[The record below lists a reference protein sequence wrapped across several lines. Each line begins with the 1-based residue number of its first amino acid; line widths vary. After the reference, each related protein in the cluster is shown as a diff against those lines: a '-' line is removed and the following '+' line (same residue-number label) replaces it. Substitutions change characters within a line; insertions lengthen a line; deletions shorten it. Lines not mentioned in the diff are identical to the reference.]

1 MRVRVRLFAQLR
13 ELAGGDLV
21 EEFDGDRVTVAA
33 LRRRLE
39 AAHPALGPHLPGLA
53 VAVNEEYCLDA
64 ETAVADGDEVA
75 LIQPISGGA
84 QGAASPEAVAA
95 VPRCLVT
102 EAPLDR
108 DALRALVAT
117 SASGAV
123 VLFEGVVRDH
133 HEGRAVV
140 RLEYEAYASMAAR
153 QIEAACGEV
162 LAEYADREVHRIAAH
177 HRVGALEVGE
187 VSLVVAV
194 SAAHRGDA
202 FAAAL
207 RAVDR
212 IKETAPIWK
221 REYGP
226 GGASWQEGAAP
237 RPAAA
242 DGAPGA

>member
-13 ELAGGDLV
+13 ELMGGDLI

-33 LRRRLE
+33 LRRSLE

-53 VAVNEEYCLDA
+53 VAINEEYCLDA
-64 ETAVADGDEVA
+64 EAAVADGDEVA

-84 QGAASPEAVAA
+84 PPGAGAAAA

-117 SASGAV
+117 PASGAV

-140 RLEYEAYASMAAR
+140 RLEYEAYASMAER

-162 LAEYADREVHRIAAH
+162 LAEYAGREVHSIAAH
-177 HRVGALEVGE
+177 HRVGALGVGD

-194 SAAHRGDA
+194 SAAHRADA

-242 DGAPGA
+242 D